1 MAIEANELIPPAY
14 VYKPVSFGTSI
25 RNVGQAQM
33 EAQKYKSEQ
42 AKKKDQDNK
51 RALNVDIYATTQE
64 KFNKNLSEMR
74 SKIVNQYSE
83 LAAQGHNL
91 SDPSDDAYTLFQND
105 LNAYKTAAEQFKG
118 AAAELKGLE
127 IALRQSDPDIA
138 EHITTKINNAKDAE
152 ELNDYI
158 SEAYNAYNI
167 ITKNPNV
174 LSVINR
180 QVSAAGLDAI
190 IQNIKADKKGAKTIE
205 YLKEINDDKIPQIL
219 SLIKA
224 DPEYKKEE
232 AIFNYKKENQLPMDQ
247 FADMNGNT
255 YDTYEDYMKSK
266 ISDAIAAKDSAVQ
279 QYREKSTFNFN
290 TRVDL
295 GAGGTATPSNV
306 VIPAPTVATGM
317 AVINGS
323 NPTWN
328 SGTGK
333 IDIPTGV
340 YDRSSAWGWS
350 GNKQNMVGFNSTT
363 GILSVTPQQL
373 AKTNPT
379 NGIKAQWDLYTAAA
393 DKSFGGRY
401 QDYILPDGNES
412 ENSYITVVKYD
423 QFGNLWGLLGNS
435 NNYVLLY
442 SVVPGLSAGDN
453 GSHLLRQLGEDPNK
467 KITDFFKLQ

>member
-42 AKKKDQDNK
+42 AKKKEQDNK

-105 LNAYKTAAEQFKG
+105 LNAYKTAAEQYKG
-118 AAAELKGLE
+118 AALELRNLE
-127 IALRQSDPDIA
+127 VALRNADIDISK
-138 EHITTKINNAKDAE
+138 HITSKINDAKDAD

-158 SEAYNAYNI
+158 DEAYNAYDL

-174 LSVINR
+174 VPVINR
-180 QVSAAGLDAI
+180 QVSAAGVDAI
-190 IQNIKADKKGAKTIE
+190 IQNIKTDKKGSKTIQ
-205 YLKEINDDKIPQIL
+205 YLKEINDTKIPQIL
-219 SLIKA
+219 SLVKA

-232 AIFNYKKENQLPMDQ
+232 ALFNYKKENNLPMGQ
-247 FADMNGNT
+247 FADMNGTT
-255 YDTYEDYMKSK
+255 YNTYEDYIKSK
-266 ISDAIAAKDSAVQ
+266 ISDAIAAKDATVQ
-279 QYREKSTFNFN
+279 QYREKSTFNFTTKVNVNREDN
-290 TRVDL
+290 T
-295 GAGGTATPSNV
+295 TPSNV
-306 VIPAPTVATGM
+306 VIPPPTLATGM

-328 SGTGK
+328 SGNGQ
-333 IDIPTGV
+333 IDISTGLS
-340 YDRSSAWGWS
+340 DRNSAWGWK
-350 GNKQNMVGFNSTT
+350 GNKAGQVGFNSTT
-363 GILSVTPQQL
+363 GVLSVTPQQL

-379 NGIKAQWDLYTAAA
+379 NNLKAQWDLYTAAA
-393 DKSFGGRY
+393 DKTFGGRH
-401 QDYILPDGNES
+401 QDYILPDGTGS
-412 ENSYITVVKYD
+412 ENSYITLVKYD

-435 NNYVLLY
+435 KLFVLLY
-442 SVVPGLSAGDN
+442 SVVPGLSPGDN
-453 GSHLLRQLGEDPNK
+453 GSHLLRQLGEDPSK
-467 KITDFFKLQ
+467 KITDLFQLK